1 MWSSGEFGLGFIAG
15 HQLSDWA
22 DDYLADVNPANNLNH
37 MLDRDRNMNAFGLDF
52 GIGALTQEQRDVMW
66 NSANKPEKLVE
77 QLARI
82 KDA

>member
-1 MWSSGEFGLGFIAG
+1 
-15 HQLSDWA
+15 
-22 DDYLADVNPANNLNH
+22 